1 MLRDFLLLSAVAV
14 CVLGMRLPLHRVV
27 HTGPTRGLGVAAGR
41 IYGGQEAASGQ
52 FPYQVSLQVSAL
64 GTRHHSCGGA
74 LISIS
79 AVLTAAHCAQNS
91 TYYISIRLYNAVA
104 GELNLSTDEGTEQT
118 SLVEEQIVHPD
129 YPGRVKTDNVL
140 FVNDIAIF
148 KLGTALSLNSCV
160 QTVQLPSAGSIPQ
173 SGSVAIISG
182 WGSTPTEPTS
192 DALLWLE
199 LPIIDLET
207 CRRALG
213 AIGEDELVDTMVC
226 TAPGTNGGG
235 VCNGDSGGP
244 LVLNGEVIGLSS
256 WTISPCGSDGP
267 SGFTRVSAYIDFIS
281 QYL

>member
-1 MLRDFLLLSAVAV
+1 ML
-14 CVLGMRLPLHRVV
+14 VV
-27 HTGPTRGLGVAAGR
+27 VRGSLRHAP
-41 IYGGQEAASGQ
+41 YGGLRRQ

-91 TYYISIRLYNAVA
+91 TYYAVA
-104 GELNLSTDEGTEQT
+104 GELKLSTDEGTEQT
-118 SLVEEQIVHPD
+118 SLVAEQIVHPD
-129 YPGRVKTDNVL
+129 YPGDNVL
-140 FVNDIAIF
+140 TVNDIAIF
-148 KLGTALSLNSCV
+148 KLDTALSLNSCV
-160 QTVQLPSAGSIPQ
+160 QTIQLPSAGSIPQ

-199 LPIIDLET
+199 LPIIDLNT
-207 CRRALG
+207 CQQALG
-213 AIGEDELVDTMVC
+213 AIGDDQVVDTMVC

-256 WTISPCGSDGP
+256 WTIYPCGSDGP

-281 QYL
+281 QYM